1 MKKLNLLI
9 LFASVCCGLTACSSY
24 TELYKDGE
32 GRQVYRTSCKKD
44 ITNCYEVAD
53 SVCERG
59 FVPMEWYGESSQT
72 KLDDAED
79 AQKSET
85 FGVGDGRMVFR
96 CK

>member
-24 TELYKDGE
+24 TELYKDEE
-32 GRQVYRTSCKKD
+32 GRQVYRTSCKED
-44 ITNCYEVAD
+44 ITNCYKNAEAF
-53 SVCERG
+53 CERG

-72 KLDDAED
+72 KLDIVEEN
-79 AQKSET
+79 QKSET
-85 FGVGDGRMVFR
+85 FGVGAGRMVFR

>member
-9 LFASVCCGLTACSSY
+9 LFASVCCGLAACSSY
-24 TELYKDGE
+24 TELYKDE
-32 GRQVYRTSCKKD
+32 DGRQVYRTSCKKD
-44 ITNCYEVAD
+44 ITNCYKNAEAF
-53 SVCERG
+53 CERG

-72 KLDDAED
+72 KLDIVEEN
-79 AQKSET
+79 QKSET

>member
-1 MKKLNLLI
+1 MKKLNLLM
-9 LFASVCCGLTACSSY
+9 LSVLICCGLEACSSY
-24 TELYKDGE
+24 TELYKDDA
-32 GRQVYRTSCKKD
+32 GRQIYRTSCKKD
-44 ITNCYEVAD
+44 ITNCYKIAE

-72 KLDDAED
+72 KLDNLKETP
-79 AQKSET
+79 KSDT